1 LKSAGLGALR
11 VQGRALAFPDPAKK
25 MAVPG
30 GTAKFREETSKKD
43 RKRQGRLA
51 VKTNIGDG
59 SYVCKRLFAVQHQ
72 KSDLAFMGR

>member
-1 LKSAGLGALR
+1 LKSAGLGALGGAGGAPANP
-11 VQGRALAFPDPAKK
+11 VPAKK

>member
-1 LKSAGLGALR
+1 
-11 VQGRALAFPDPAKK
+11 